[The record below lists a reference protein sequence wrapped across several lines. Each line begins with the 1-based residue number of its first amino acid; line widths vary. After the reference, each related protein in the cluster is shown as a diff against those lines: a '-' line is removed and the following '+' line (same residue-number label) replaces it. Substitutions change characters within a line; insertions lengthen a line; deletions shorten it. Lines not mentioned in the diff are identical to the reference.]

1 MTLLNNK
8 KIVVTGG
15 AGFIGSHLVEELYP
29 ANEIIILDNLF
40 SGKLENIEP
49 FLSYK
54 QVSFIHGSVTD
65 LSLLSSVFKD
75 VDYVFHQA
83 AITSVPRS
91 VADPL
96 VTNEV
101 NIQGTLNV
109 LLAARDNRVK
119 KVIYASSSSVYGGNP
134 SLPQKEELP
143 PNPLSPYAVTKL
155 AGELYCSVFTAVY
168 DLSTVC
174 LRYFNVF
181 GPRQDPDSQYAAV
194 IPIFIKKLMDK
205 EPPVIY
211 GDGEQVRDFTFVKD
225 VVQANILAAVS
236 ETTGPVNVGAGKTT
250 SVNKLVEI
258 LIKLTGNQASGI
270 RPRHTAPRP
279 ADPRQ
284 SQADISKAQTFGY
297 YPGYGLEEGLEITGQ
312 YFKKL
317 MV

>member
-1 MTLLNNK
+1 MASLNNQ
-8 KIVVTGG
+8 KIVITGG
-15 AGFIGSHLVEELYP
+15 AGFIGSHLAEELYP
-29 ANEIIILDNLF
+29 ANEVIILDNLF

-49 FLSYK
+49 FLNYK
-54 QVSFIHGSVTD
+54 QVSFFQGSVTD
-65 LSLLSSVFKD
+65 LSLLSAVFKG

-91 VADPL
+91 IADPL
-96 VTNEV
+96 NTDEV

-143 PNPLSPYAVTKL
+143 LNPLSPYAVTKL
-155 AGELYCSVFTAVY
+155 AGELYCGVFTAVY
-168 DLSTVC
+168 GLPTVC

-194 IPIFIKKLMDK
+194 IPIFIKKLMVK
-205 EPPVIY
+205 EPPEIY

-225 VVQANILAAVS
+225 VVQANVLAAVS
-236 ETTGPVNVGAGKTT
+236 EITGPVNVGTGKTT
-250 SVNKLVEI
+250 SVNKLAEI
-258 LIKLTGNQASGI
+258 LIELTGNQTGGI
-270 RPRHTAPRP
+270 HLRHTAPRP

-284 SQADISKAQTFGY
+284 SQADISKAQAFGY
-297 YPGYGLEEGLEITGQ
+297 SPGYGLKEGLEITGQ
-312 YFKKL
+312 FFKK
-317 MV
+317 